1 MCTIGVFCFA
11 RIKEQMSINGSHI
24 IVFSYFNYFLIEIT
38 KNHNMTSVNWHL
50 LFNSC
55 ETKDSD
61 STHSSNI
68 LNYKNIIIAINVK
81 NRPLKIIKEE
91 SNALSMQK

>member
-1 MCTIGVFCFA
+1 
-11 RIKEQMSINGSHI
+11 
-24 IVFSYFNYFLIEIT
+24 
-38 KNHNMTSVNWHL
+38 MTSVNWHL

-68 LNYKNIIIAINVK
+68 LNYKNIIIAINFK

-91 SNALSMQK
+91 SNALSM